1 VRSINHTA
9 PDSPEDEPTRATRPD
24 HGTVGVFQAPQPV
37 PARGTRPAARP
48 PDNLD
53 IDSPFLD
60 LFGSEDESSPAE
72 GAAALPGAFT
82 QPAREPYR
90 TDRRPYQPPAVPVPD
105 VSTPDD
111 PFPGP
116 VTSAP
121 SISTPAPSGPV
132 PSGTAT
138 SATAPSAPVPSGT
151 GASGTGASGTGA
163 SGTGGNGTGGNG
175 TGGNGPDVS
184 ARAGAASDEVFDE
197 DEDDLLAVLA
207 STTPLPNPL
216 RSTPLHRTTPP
227 SSRPPHV
234 ASPAERDVPGVV
246 PLSGRPVV
254 SDSSPSGDLSSGA
267 AGVRGGQRTT
277 TGGWPVVPSAAA
289 PPLADA
295 PNQHRTPTAAPTP
308 APAARPVPDDRDT
321 DQHAQPSA
329 QPSAPPQAHPATSR
343 ARTTPDDQPSATNH
357 TLPAHPRPTDPEL
370 THPVA
375 AEPAFTRQPTAHPT
389 AAQPVSAQPVSAQ
402 PVSAQPM
409 SVQPVSA
416 QPGSAE
422 PMSPQTVWA
431 HPVSAQPTSAPPVQE
446 QSAAAQPVSGQTRRG
461 ANDVPD
467 ATAGSGPGRDQ
478 ERPSQGYGVHVPGY
492 GGYGQGN
499 ESAQTV
505 SAQPLIVPPLQAPPP
520 EGHLPQVAAGPA
532 APLPLPAPGPTPA
545 APNQGHGAPDPAV
558 PYPVPAP
565 PAQADLDDA
574 FLGDLDLGW
583 PDTDEDEPQGS
594 AVRQR
599 SGRSD
604 VAPTSFAV
612 KGDEKAP
619 GQGSGV
625 LERAAG
631 VPLQEQDHDD
641 EKALATREDTRPA
654 RRRSAQPARRRR
666 GEAGEPENLPAVRK
680 ELKPP
685 GFKPHKLRFTDR
697 DPSVEL
703 EITEIAGHLTFTP
716 GTVTAWYA
724 LPEVRWAFRPD
735 AEREA
740 LLSAISE
747 QYAGLAGFRLHLRR
761 TTRPFPADEWA
772 RTIDKHTARPLPDVV
787 GGTSWSD
794 HLVAAQRHLLAVN
807 HAEGQTYL
815 GVTFARRSIGDTF
828 AERVMRLFGK
838 GTSDSERR
846 KLGRTVEQFDEVLN
860 AFGMRGRRVTPQ
872 ELEWLLFRSVA
883 LCMAPPGP
891 LSPVSNGQWERGD
904 LLALTEQVER
914 YRSPYGSTVKLVNR
928 MTGEERH
935 VAVLTVGRM
944 EPLEIPER
952 HEPWMHFH
960 ERLPWPMELSS
971 RVDILGSTHSFK
983 NLEHRLRMI
992 RSQQLDYAEHG
1003 IDAPPE
1009 LERLAKRALVIGDEM
1024 TTGLPVESARAHGWH
1039 RLAVGGRT
1047 REECL
1052 ERARR
1057 LIQLYARELRISL
1070 QHAKNQDQLAREFI
1084 PGEPIANTGYV
1095 RRMPVKLLAAALPQA
1110 ASTVGDRRGD
1120 LIGRT
1125 AGTCRRPVFL
1135 DLHFPMEVRERS
1147 GLSVFVAEPGGGK
1160 STLMGALGYLNAR
1173 RGVQVTLLDP
1183 SGPLARL
1190 CQMPELRPHSRVLN
1204 LTGSEQGTLAPYSLI
1219 PTPVRS
1225 EFATGPTG
1233 DREYEI
1239 AVSNSRA
1246 ERRMLVQDI
1255 CSMLIPAQVAR
1266 EASTAT
1272 LLRHAVRGVPAEE
1285 TSTLDDVVTF
1295 LQGLDSD
1302 GQELANLLLDTA
1314 EMPLALLFFGRPPS
1328 HLLSADSALTVITM
1342 AGLRLPDMK
1351 IEREYWSAE
1360 ESLALPMLHT
1370 AHRLAVRRCY
1380 GGSMSAR
1387 KMVGLDEAHFMEGWR
1402 SGRSFLVRLA
1412 RDSRKWNLAALVA
1425 SQNPKDIL
1433 GLDVQNLVSTV
1444 FVGRIAEDQE
1454 IASEALRLLRVPVN
1468 DGYEATLASLS
1479 QADTSSSTRLGFR
1492 EFVMRDVDGR
1502 VQKVRVD
1509 VSYVD
1514 GLLEH
1519 LDTTPGA
1526 PLPSAAALPAAAAA
1540 IPLPSSGREG

>member
-1 VRSINHTA
+1 MIGPQQPGHTRSAGPTTGRQGNSVRSNNYS
-9 PDSPEDEPTRATRPD
+9 PSDSPDETVVDAALVTSPD
-24 HGTVGVFQAPQPV
+24 HGAVGVFQAPQPV
-37 PARGTRPAARP
+37 RRGTTPAARP
-48 PDNLD
+48 VDNLD

-60 LFGSEDESSPAE
+60 LFAAPPAPDQRDVEDPPPVHDAALLPGPGYAQPYRPVADRQPRSSYTPLYGARPETTPPRQAPAGDYHRTQEVRPSSVTPDAASADPVVSDAAPVESDLPTDGLPDPHAPAPHVPGPSDGGAHVGVPPHRVATDRPADGDATPVDDPDLPPHNPDVRAHDDATDAASAGGPEHCTVSDDPSHGAPTHDPERSAHEDATHAAPTGTLDGPEAALHASGPESTRQQAAQGPAE
-72 GAAALPGAFT
+72 QAPTTPRSFA
-82 QPAREPYR
+82 
-90 TDRRPYQPPAVPVPD
+90 QPPATQGPGTQGPGTQRTQGPGTQGPETQASNAQGPTEPV
-105 VSTPDD
+105 
-111 PFPGP
+111 
-116 VTSAP
+116 AP
-121 SISTPAPSGPV
+121 RSFAERPASVQPIPQG
-132 PSGTAT
+132 
-138 SATAPSAPVPSGT
+138 GT
-151 GASGTGASGTGA
+151 GTQALPSLH
-163 SGTGGNGTGGNG
+163 
-175 TGGNGPDVS
+175 
-184 ARAGAASDEVFDE
+184 
-197 DEDDLLAVLA
+197 DEDDELLAVLA

-216 RSTPLHRTTPP
+216 LGLDADRGEGSGNGRAATYPAGRSAAPEHGETRAIATRTDT
-227 SSRPPHV
+227 
-234 ASPAERDVPGVV
+234 
-246 PLSGRPVV
+246 RPVTTE
-254 SDSSPSGDLSSGA
+254 DGDA
-267 AGVRGGQRTT
+267 
-277 TGGWPVVPSAAA
+277 
-289 PPLADA
+289 
-295 PNQHRTPTAAPTP
+295 
-308 APAARPVPDDRDT
+308 
-321 DQHAQPSA
+321 
-329 QPSAPPQAHPATSR
+329 
-343 ARTTPDDQPSATNH
+343 
-357 TLPAHPRPTDPEL
+357 LPARRWTSLPARRKRK
-370 THPVA
+370 
-375 AEPAFTRQPTAHPT
+375 EPANLPAIVR
-389 AAQPVSAQPVSAQ
+389 
-402 PVSAQPM
+402 
-409 SVQPVSA
+409 
-416 QPGSAE
+416 
-422 PMSPQTVWA
+422 
-431 HPVSAQPTSAPPVQE
+431 
-446 QSAAAQPVSGQTRRG
+446 
-461 ANDVPD
+461 PD
-467 ATAGSGPGRDQ
+467 Q
-478 ERPSQGYGVHVPGY
+478 K
-492 GGYGQGN
+492 
-499 ESAQTV
+499 
-505 SAQPLIVPPLQAPPP
+505 
-520 EGHLPQVAAGPA
+520 
-532 APLPLPAPGPTPA
+532 PLPLK
-545 APNQGHGAPDPAV
+545 
-558 PYPVPAP
+558 
-565 PAQADLDDA
+565 
-574 FLGDLDLGW
+574 
-583 PDTDEDEPQGS
+583 PQ
-594 AVRQR
+594 
-599 SGRSD
+599 
-604 VAPTSFAV
+604 
-612 KGDEKAP
+612 K
-619 GQGSGV
+619 
-625 LERAAG
+625 
-631 VPLQEQDHDD
+631 
-641 EKALATREDTRPA
+641 
-654 RRRSAQPARRRR
+654 
-666 GEAGEPENLPAVRK
+666 
-680 ELKPP
+680 LK
-685 GFKPHKLRFTDR
+685 FTDR
-697 DPSVEL
+697 DPAAEL
-703 EITEIAGHLTFTP
+703 EISEIAGHLTFTQ
-716 GTVTAWYA
+716 GTVTAWYS

-740 LLSAISE
+740 LLAAISE

-761 TTRPFPADEWA
+761 TTRPFPSDEWA
-772 RTIDKHTARPLPDVV
+772 RTIDKHTARPLPDVT

-794 HLVAAQRHLLAVN
+794 HLVAAQRHLLSVN
-807 HAEGQTYL
+807 HAEGQTFL

-828 AERVMRLFGK
+828 AERILRMFGR

-952 HEPWMHFH
+952 HEPWLHFH

-971 RVDILGSTHSFK
+971 RVDILGSSSSFK

-1024 TTGLPVESARAHGWH
+1024 TTGLPVQSARAHGWH
-1039 RLAVGGRT
+1039 RIAVGGRT

-1057 LIQLYARELRISL
+1057 LIQLYSRELRISL

-1204 LTGSEQGTLAPYSLI
+1204 LTGSDQGTLAPYALI

-1225 EFATGPTG
+1225 EFPTGQAG

-1255 CSMLIPAQVAR
+1255 CSMLVPPQVAR

-1272 LLRHAVRGVPAEE
+1272 LLRHAVRAVPAEE
-1285 TSTLDDVVTF
+1285 TSTLDDVVAT
-1295 LQGLDSD
+1295 LQGLDEN

-1314 EMPLALLFFGRPPS
+1314 EMPLALLFFGRPPD
-1328 HLLSADSALTVITM
+1328 HLLGADAALTVITM
-1342 AGLRLPDMK
+1342 AGLRLPDLK

-1380 GGSMSAR
+1380 GGSMTSR

-1479 QADTSSSTRLGFR
+1479 QADTSSSSRLGFR

-1526 PLPSAAALPAAAAA
+1526 ALPAAATA
-1540 IPLPSSGREG
+1540 IAMLPSSEPEV

>member
-1 VRSINHTA
+1 MTGTYPHGHPRADASSPGRQSNGVRSDNYSLPDPVDDADEFVAA
-9 PDSPEDEPTRATRPD
+9 PG
-24 HGTVGVFQAPQPV
+24 HGGVGVFQAPQPV
-37 PARGTRPAARP
+37 RPRGSGVDST
-48 PDNLD
+48 LD

-60 LFGSEDESSPAE
+60 LFGGAPGPRSGEAHPISLPPPLAAPPVAPPPPVAQAPVSPPPV
-72 GAAALPGAFT
+72 ALPPVPPSPVSPSPVSPSPMETSRGWNGAPFT
-82 QPAREPYR
+82 RAPVGPEPDFFEENGRAPAPEVDDDGW
-90 TDRRPYQPPAVPVPD
+90 TDFEDWPPPAAVGPAVAPPADPVPVWQAPVPAVP
-105 VSTPDD
+105 
-111 PFPGP
+111 
-116 VTSAP
+116 AP
-121 SISTPAPSGPV
+121 ISPV
-132 PSGTAT
+132 PL
-138 SATAPSAPVPSGT
+138 PVPVPEK
-151 GASGTGASGTGA
+151 A
-163 SGTGGNGTGGNG
+163 
-175 TGGNGPDVS
+175 P
-184 ARAGAASDEVFDE
+184 ARREEKA
-197 DEDDLLAVLA
+197 
-207 STTPLPNPL
+207 
-216 RSTPLHRTTPP
+216 
-227 SSRPPHV
+227 
-234 ASPAERDVPGVV
+234 PAERKERREPK
-246 PLSGRPVV
+246 
-254 SDSSPSGDLSSGA
+254 
-267 AGVRGGQRTT
+267 
-277 TGGWPVVPSAAA
+277 
-289 PPLADA
+289 
-295 PNQHRTPTAAPTP
+295 
-308 APAARPVPDDRDT
+308 
-321 DQHAQPSA
+321 
-329 QPSAPPQAHPATSR
+329 PATVR
-343 ARTTPDDQPSATNH
+343 AP
-357 TLPAHPRPTDPEL
+357 
-370 THPVA
+370 
-375 AEPAFTRQPTAHPT
+375 
-389 AAQPVSAQPVSAQ
+389 
-402 PVSAQPM
+402 
-409 SVQPVSA
+409 
-416 QPGSAE
+416 
-422 PMSPQTVWA
+422 
-431 HPVSAQPTSAPPVQE
+431 
-446 QSAAAQPVSGQTRRG
+446 
-461 ANDVPD
+461 
-467 ATAGSGPGRDQ
+467 
-478 ERPSQGYGVHVPGY
+478 
-492 GGYGQGN
+492 
-499 ESAQTV
+499 
-505 SAQPLIVPPLQAPPP
+505 
-520 EGHLPQVAAGPA
+520 
-532 APLPLPAPGPTPA
+532 
-545 APNQGHGAPDPAV
+545 
-558 PYPVPAP
+558 
-565 PAQADLDDA
+565 
-574 FLGDLDLGW
+574 
-583 PDTDEDEPQGS
+583 
-594 AVRQR
+594 
-599 SGRSD
+599 
-604 VAPTSFAV
+604 
-612 KGDEKAP
+612 K
-619 GQGSGV
+619 
-625 LERAAG
+625 
-631 VPLQEQDHDD
+631 
-641 EKALATREDTRPA
+641 
-654 RRRSAQPARRRR
+654 
-666 GEAGEPENLPAVRK
+666 
-680 ELKPP
+680 
-685 GFKPHKLRFTDR
+685 FKFNDR

-703 EITEIAGHLTFTP
+703 AISEIAGHLTFTQS
-716 GTVTAWYA
+716 TVTAWYQ

-772 RTIDKHTARPLPDVV
+772 RTVDSFTTKPLADVH

-794 HLVAAQRHLLAVN
+794 HLVAAQRHLLSIN

-815 GVTFARRSIGDTF
+815 GVTFARRSLGDTF
-828 AERVMRLFGK
+828 SERILRVFGR
-838 GTSDSERR
+838 GTSDGERR

-872 ELEWLLFRSVA
+872 ELEWLLYRSVA
-883 LCMAPPGP
+883 LCMAPPGL
-891 LSPVSNGQWERGD
+891 LSPVTNGHWETGD

-914 YRSPYGSTVKLVNR
+914 YRTPYGSTVKLVNR
-928 MTGEERH
+928 MSGEERH
-935 VAVLTVGRM
+935 VAVLSVGRM
-944 EPLEIPER
+944 EPLEIPEK

-960 ERLPWPMELSS
+960 ERLPWPMEISS
-971 RVDILGSTHSFK
+971 RIDILGSGSSFK

-1039 RLAVGGRT
+1039 RIAVGGAT

-1057 LIQLYARELRISL
+1057 LIQLYSREMRISL
-1070 QHAKNQDQLAREFI
+1070 QHPKNQDQLAREFI

-1147 GLSVFVAEPGGGK
+1147 GLGVFVAEPGGGK

-1190 CQMPELRPHSRVLN
+1190 CQMPELRPYSRVLN

-1225 EFATGPTG
+1225 EFATGPAG

-1239 AVSNSRA
+1239 AVSNARA

-1255 CSMLIPAQVAR
+1255 CSMLVPPQVAK

-1272 LLRHAVRGVPAEE
+1272 LLRHAVRQVPAEE
-1285 TSTLDDVVTF
+1285 TSTLDDVVRT
-1295 LQGLDSD
+1295 LQGLDD
-1302 GQELANLLLDTA
+1302 DEGKELANLLLDTA
-1314 EMPLALLFFGRPPS
+1314 EMPLALLFFGHPPQ
-1328 HLLSADSALTVITM
+1328 HLLGADAALTVITM
-1342 AGLRLPDMK
+1342 AGLRLPDLK

-1380 GGSMSAR
+1380 GGSMSSR

-1425 SQNPKDIL
+1425 SQNPRDIL

-1454 IASEALRLLRVPVN
+1454 IASEALRLLRVPVH

-1479 QADTSSSTRLGFR
+1479 QVDTSSQHRLGFR

-1519 LDTTPGA
+1519 LDTTPGVA
-1526 PLPSAAALPAAAAA
+1526 PPTVVPLPSDL
-1540 IPLPSSGREG
+1540 EV